1 MTEKLS
7 PEKVQVTRSD
17 TCNIPSTN
25 CEGPKLSID
34 KPDENAVTV
43 AKEKPKTQEVF
54 HDASESI
61 NPQNIE
67 KSDPKVES
75 HSAKT
80 DTKTDLTTS
89 LKAGTSCS
97 NESTKIE
104 KNESTDATRSD
115 KNDDTEESFTEK
127 ANEEVMEKDLPD
139 VKEEKE

>member
-1 MTEKLS
+1 MS
-7 PEKVQVTRSD
+7 PEKVQETRSD

-25 CEGPKLSID
+25 SETPKLSID
-34 KPDENAVTV
+34 KPDETTVT
-43 AKEKPKTQEVF
+43 ASKEKPKVQEVF
-54 HDASESI
+54 HDTSNSM
-61 NPQNIE
+61 NPQNNE
-67 KSDPKVES
+67 KSDAKVETT
-75 HSAKT
+75 SAKT

-89 LKAGTSCS
+89 LKDGTLSS

-104 KNESTDATRSD
+104 KNESNDATRSD